1 MFFFNFFFFF
11 LKKKQEESFY
21 SNAVKKSDEEDNVT
35 NTNESSNKTMSDPR
49 KIAYLENKDIKISE
63 NTQKSK
69 SNRENLFSNLKG
81 QGIVPIDKKT
91 SLEKAKENFLGKKT
105 LNLACY
111 KALINEK
118 KIGFMDEN
126 LQMSKVKAILQSLQ
140 LKEKLKLSKPDGNQ

>member
-1 MFFFNFFFFF
+1 M
-11 LKKKQEESFY
+11 
-21 SNAVKKSDEEDNVT
+21 T
-35 NTNESSNKTMSDPR
+35 NTNESSNKTTSDPR
-49 KIAYLENKDIKISE
+49 KIACLENKDIKISE
-63 NTQKSK
+63 NPKKS
-69 SNRENLFSNLKG
+69 RENLFSNLKG
-81 QGIVPIDKKT
+81 KGIVPIDKKT